1 MNTDVH
7 TTPEVEF
14 QGDQDLAALRSRRIQ
29 DLSAAALQEESP
41 LRANLLAEAAGLM
54 ATAQLLD
61 QAIKQSLAN
70 SPDVLKQFAKIAPVA
85 DAHLRYTK
93 LSSRLIELEQR
104 VDRSR
109 KGMARFQLSK

>member
-1 MNTDVH
+1 MSTDAQV
-7 TTPEVEF
+7 TRKIESE
-14 QGDQDLAALRSRRIQ
+14 GDQDLVALRTRRIR

-61 QAIKQSLAN
+61 QAIKQSLAS